1 MLMKFKL
8 INNELM
14 TIWKEGST
22 FFLLLGGMRWRKVRL
37 KFEVCIGV
45 SSCGMG

>member
-14 TIWKEGST
+14 TIRKEGST
-22 FFLLLGGMRWRKVRL
+22 FFLLGGMRWRKVRL